1 MTKRRVHIPAVPD
14 SDAGALLKRVDD
26 ISRNFVGQF
35 DELEAALGMLL
46 LGRLTGWKLLALIH
60 NKRTIRKYEEI
71 LGINI
76 REAFPEEGPLTE
88 KSQAYILVK
97 KLGQYWKAV
106 SGDLKV
112 DHRRELQQ
120 R

>member
-1 MTKRRVHIPAVPD
+1 MPKKRVHIEPVPD
-14 SDAGALLKRVDD
+14 GEAGALLKRVDD
-26 ISRNFVGQF
+26 IARNFVGQF
-35 DELEAALGMLL
+35 DELEAALGMML
-46 LGRLTGWKLLALIH
+46 LGRLVGWKVLALIH

-76 REAFPEEGPLTE
+76 REAFPEEGPLAE
-88 KSQAYILVK
+88 KSQAYMLVK

-112 DHRRELQQ
+112 ENRRELQQ
-120 R
+120 P